1 MYLFPVNIIF
11 FTSYA
16 NNCKKH
22 TLFPSIT
29 DTTATG
35 SRRGAR
41 DLIPIYVS
49 TSNWDLVTTR
59 RSGVVRVLIGIL
71 AVHRVSAVAGAAAAV
86 AAGVSDVRFPSFEGR
101 ERAWSSRLLIVSPR
115 ARTTATGQY
124 SDPRTFRLARLPRF
138 VFGKRINAIN

>member
-1 MYLFPVNIIF
+1 MYLFLVNIIF

-59 RSGVVRVLIGIL
+59 RSGVVRILIGIL
-71 AVHRVSAVAGAAAAV
+71 AVHRVSAVAGAAAA
-86 AAGVSDVRFPSFEGR
+86 AAAVGVSDVRFPFFQR
-101 ERAWSSRLLIVSPR
+101 ERESGGFFI
-115 ARTTATGQY
+115 
-124 SDPRTFRLARLPRF
+124 F
-138 VFGKRINAIN
+138 

>member
-1 MYLFPVNIIF
+1 MYLFLVNIIF

-71 AVHRVSAVAGAAAAV
+71 AVHRVSAVAGAVA

-101 ERAWSSRLLIVSPR
+101 ERAWSSRLSILSPR
-115 ARTTATGQY
+115 ARTLAGTA
-124 SDPRTFRLARLPRF
+124 DPRTSRLARLPRF
-138 VFGKRINAIN
+138 VFGKRIDAIN

>member
-1 MYLFPVNIIF
+1 MYLFLVNIIF

-59 RSGVVRVLIGIL
+59 RSGEGFDRYFGC
-71 AVHRVSAVAGAAAAV
+71 SSCECG
-86 AAGVSDVRFPSFEGR
+86 GGWWCCCWWCVSDVRFPSFEGR

-115 ARTTATGQY
+115 ARVLAIGRY
-124 SDPRTFRLARLPRF
+124 SDPRMSRLACLPRF
-138 VFGKRINAIN
+138 VFGKRVDAIN